1 MSHYRQSS
9 APRASFVGSSLALF
23 VYLAAFCGVLAAL
36 AGGLVHV
43 LSPTVY
49 VNPGL
54 SAYKAPPATELLP
67 RSPPPAAD
75 ADQAYAS
82 AAPVEASTPAAPAVA
97 EAKPASK
104 PRKPQRTA
112 ARPRDDHRPTVLG
125 YAPQNNYFQPW
136 F

>member
-1 MSHYRQSS
+1 LH
-9 APRASFVGSSLALF
+9 
-23 VYLAAFCGVLAAL
+23 
-36 AGGLVHV
+36 HV

-67 RSPPPAAD
+67 HAPPPAAD
-75 ADQAYAS
+75 ADQAIAS
-82 AAPVEASTPAAPAVA
+82 AEPVDASPLASPATEA
-97 EAKPASK
+97 AKPASK

-112 ARPRDDHRPTVLG
+112 ARPRDDRRPTVLG
-125 YAPQNNYFQPW
+125 YAPQTNYFQPW